1 VALTREPGPGIA
13 EAFGLRDKVAIV
25 TGAAGGVGRACAEV
39 FAAAGAAVVCADLRP
54 PDETVEAVNAT
65 APGGGKATGSSVDVS
80 SRAAVEELVADTQA
94 AFGRLDVIVNNAGIH
109 VRGSALDTEEEE
121 LDRLLATNL
130 KGVIFGCQA
139 AGRVMAAQSSGS
151 IVNIASE
158 VIDRP
163 VPNVLAYS
171 ASKAGV
177 RQVTRTFAVELGRY
191 GVRVNAVAP
200 GWMLTGLTRAAEGI
214 HADPAS
220 DPAWQERLRAREAS
234 YPLGRIGT
242 PADVAYAALY
252 LASPASSFMTGQALR
267 LNGGASMPW

>member
-1 VALTREPGPGIA
+1 VALTQEPVPPIT
-13 EAFGLRDKVAIV
+13 EAFGLRDQVAIV

-39 FAAAGAAVVCADLRP
+39 LAAAGAAVVCADLRP
-54 PDETVEAVNAT
+54 PDETVVAAK
-65 APGGGKATGSSVDVS
+65 AAGGGPVTAAAVDVT
-80 SRAAVEELVADTQA
+80 SRAAVEELVAGTQD
-94 AFGRLDVIVNNAGIH
+94 AFGRLDVLVNNAGIH
-109 VRGSALDTEEEE
+109 LRGSALDTEEAE

-163 VPNVLAYS
+163 VPNVLAYG

-177 RQVTRTFAVELGRY
+177 RQVTRTFAVELGRF

-200 GWMLTGLTRAAEGI
+200 GWMLTGMTRGAESI
-214 HADPAS
+214 PDDPGG
-220 DPAWQERLRAREAS
+220 DPAWQERLRARAAS

-242 PADVAYAALY
+242 PADVAYAVLY

>member
-1 VALTREPGPGIA
+1 VALTREPGPQIA

-39 FAAAGAAVVCADLRP
+39 FAAAGAAVVCADLLP
-54 PDETVEAVNAT
+54 PDETVAAVKA
-65 APGGGKATGSSVDVS
+65 AAAGGGTVTAAAVDVT
-80 SRAAVEELVADTQA
+80 SRAAVEELVASTHG
-94 AFGRLDVIVNNAGIH
+94 AFGRLDVLVNNAGIH
-109 VRGSALDTEEEE
+109 LRGSALDTEEAE

-163 VPNVLAYS
+163 VANVLAYS

-177 RQVTRTFAVELGRY
+177 RQATRTFAVELGRF

-200 GWMLTGLTRAAEGI
+200 GWMLTGLTRSAEGI
-214 HADPAS
+214 PDDPDS
-220 DPAWQERLRAREAS
+220 DPAWQERMRARAAS

>member
-1 VALTREPGPGIA
+1 MALTREPVPPIA
-13 EAFGLRDKVAIV
+13 EAFGLRDQVAIV

-39 FAAAGAAVVCADLRP
+39 LAAAGAAVVCADLRP
-54 PDETVEAVNAT
+54 PDETVAAVKA
-65 APGGGKATGSSVDVS
+65 AAGGGTVTAAAVDVT
-80 SRAAVEELVADTQA
+80 SRAAVEQLVANTQD
-94 AFGRLDVIVNNAGIH
+94 AFGRLDVLVNNAGIH
-109 VRGSALDTEEEE
+109 LRGSALDTGEAE

-177 RQVTRTFAVELGRY
+177 RQVTRTLAVELGRF

-200 GWMLTGLTRAAEGI
+200 GWMLTGMTRGAEGI
-214 HADPAS
+214 PDDPDS
-220 DPAWQERLRAREAS
+220 DPAWQERLRARAAS

-242 PADVAYAALY
+242 PADVAYAVLY

-267 LNGGASMPW
+267 LNGGTSMPW

>member
-1 VALTREPGPGIA
+1 MALTDEPGPRIA
-13 EAFGLRDKVAIV
+13 EIFGLRDRVAIV

-39 FAAAGAAVVCADLRP
+39 FAAAGATVVCADLHS
-54 PDETVEAVNAT
+54 PDDTVAAVNAT
-65 APGGGKATGSSVDVS
+65 TPGSGRSTGSRVDVT
-80 SRAAVEELVADTQA
+80 SRAGVEELVAATHA

-109 VRGSALDTEEEE
+109 VRGDALDTTEEE

-151 IVNIASE
+151 IINIASE

-177 RQVTRTFAVELGRY
+177 RQITRTFAVELGRY
-191 GVRVNAVAP
+191 RVRVNAVAP
-200 GWMLTGLTRAAEGI
+200 GWMLTGLTRGAEGI
-214 HADPAS
+214 PADPDG
-220 DPAWQERLRAREAS
+220 DPVWQERMRAREAS

-242 PADVAYAALY
+242 PRDVAYAALY

>member
-1 VALTREPGPGIA
+1 LALTGEPEPSIA
-13 EAFGLRDKVAIV
+13 EIFGLRDKVAIV

-39 FAAAGAAVVCADLRP
+39 LAAAGAAVVCADLRP
-54 PDETVEAVNAT
+54 PDDTVAAVNAT
-65 APGGGKATGSSVDVS
+65 TSGGGKATGSAVDVT
-80 SRAAVEELVADTQA
+80 SRTAVEDLVAQTSA
-94 AFGRLDVIVNNAGIH
+94 TFGRLDVIVNNAGIH
-109 VRGSALDTEEEE
+109 LRGGALDTAEEE

-151 IVNIASE
+151 IINIASE
-158 VIDRP
+158 VIDRT

-177 RQVTRTFAVELGRY
+177 RQVTRTFAIELGRY

-200 GWMLTGLTRAAEGI
+200 GWMLTGLTRGAEGI
-214 HADPAS
+214 PADPDG
-220 DPAWQERLRAREAS
+220 DPEWQQRMRAREAS

-242 PADVAYAALY
+242 PMDVAYAALY

>member
-1 VALTREPGPGIA
+1 VALTREPGPQIA

-39 FAAAGAAVVCADLRP
+39 FAAAGAAVVCADLLP
-54 PDETVEAVNAT
+54 PDETAAAVKA
-65 APGGGKATGSSVDVS
+65 AAAGGGTVTAAAVDVT
-80 SRAAVEELVADTQA
+80 SRAAVEELVASTHG
-94 AFGRLDVIVNNAGIH
+94 AFGRLDVLVNNAGIH
-109 VRGSALDTEEEE
+109 LRGSALDTEEAE

-163 VPNVLAYS
+163 VANVLAYS

-177 RQVTRTFAVELGRY
+177 RQATRTFAV
-191 GVRVNAVAP
+191 
-200 GWMLTGLTRAAEGI
+200 
-214 HADPAS
+214 
-220 DPAWQERLRAREAS
+220 
-234 YPLGRIGT
+234 
-242 PADVAYAALY
+242 
-252 LASPASSFMTGQALR
+252 
-267 LNGGASMPW
+267 